1 MKKTIFSFAALLILA
16 FAFPS
21 CKKDKSFTDQL
32 VGHWHSTEV
41 KDNDADATA
50 FYEFQLHLEASKE
63 FDLDFITKN
72 ILTGGRTTVS
82 STGDWSQNDDK
93 RDITLTYNT
102 GETKTYEVKDLTEDV
117 LRVEFIEGGKRLSI
131 VFAKQ

>member
-1 MKKTIFSFAALLILA
+1 MKKTVFAFTALLILT

-21 CKKDKSFTDQL
+21 CKKDKSFADQL

-41 KDNDADATA
+41 KSDGTDATA
-50 FYEFQLHLEASKE
+50 FSEFQLHLEASKE

-72 ILTGGRTTVS
+72 ILTGSRSTTS

-93 RDITLTYNT
+93 RDITLTYDT
-102 GETKTYEVKDLTEDV
+102 GETKTYEVKDLTEDA

>member
-1 MKKTIFSFAALLILA
+1 MKKTVFAFTALIALA
-16 FAFPS
+16 LAFPS
-21 CKKDKSFTDQL
+21 CKKEKSFTDQL

-41 KDNDADATA
+41 KTDGTDATG
-50 FYEFQLHLEASKE
+50 FYGFQLHLEASKE

-72 ILTGGRTTVS
+72 ILTGGQSTVS
-82 STGDWSQNDDK
+82 SSGDWSQNDDK
-93 RDITLTYNT
+93 RDITLTYDT

-117 LRVEFIEGGKRLSI
+117 LRVEFVEGGKRLSI